1 MDTIFIRE
9 FRVDAWV
16 GIYEWEKQRAQ
27 TLEMEIEIGIPGNEV
42 GRTDNIH
49 DTVHYGEVVQR
60 ITTELAERKFKLLEA
75 LAEHICCV
83 VILSFATPWLAR
95 HGLGRLPGDIT
106 VRWKGRPVYIPI
118 TTTILLSLVL
128 TLI

>member
-27 TLEMEIEIGIPGNEV
+27 TLEMEIEIGVPGNAV

-49 DTVHYGEVVQR
+49 DTVHYGEVVER
-60 ITTELAERKFKLLEA
+60 IVRELAERKFRLLEA
-75 LAEHICCV
+75 LAEHVCRIITGEFKAPWV
-83 VILSFATPWLAR
+83 RLSVAK
-95 HGLGRLPGDIT
+95 LGHIRN
-106 VRWKGRPVYIPI
+106 VRKVGVSIERRRE
-118 TTTILLSLVL
+118 SGA
-128 TLI
+128 